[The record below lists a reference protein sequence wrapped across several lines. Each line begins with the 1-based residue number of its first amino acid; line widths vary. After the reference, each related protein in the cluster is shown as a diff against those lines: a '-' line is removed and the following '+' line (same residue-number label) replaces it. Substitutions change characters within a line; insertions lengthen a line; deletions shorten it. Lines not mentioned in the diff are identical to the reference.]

1 MTRTVDDC
9 GLMLA
14 ALAGPDDRDPS
25 SLPAESHDYAEAARY
40 AGRLHGRRVAYTA
53 DLNGLVRVD
62 PEVARLTAAAA
73 RAFEELGASVEEACF
88 DTGDVREI
96 IAGTRGFGMIAR
108 YADRLE
114 KHREL
119 MTPQLINQVS
129 DALGLDVRTITR
141 AERSRTAYWQRV
153 RAFLERFDYVL
164 TPTVAAPPFRLDR
177 PLPTEIGGVPV
188 ERFYDVF
195 LTTYA
200 FSITGLPAMSVPCG
214 ITASGLPVG
223 LQIVGRR
230 LREDRVLEAA
240 SAYALACP
248 QHWRPPA
255 FAEMDAATEAAPS
268 VVTTGFS
275 VR

>member
-1 MTRTVDDC
+1 
-9 GLMLA
+9 
-14 ALAGPDDRDPS
+14 
-25 SLPAESHDYAEAARY
+25 
-40 AGRLHGRRVAYTA
+40 
-53 DLNGLVRVD
+53 
-62 PEVARLTAAAA
+62 
-73 RAFEELGASVEEACF
+73 
-88 DTGDVREI
+88 VREI

-114 KHREL
+114 AHRDL
-119 MTPQLINQVS
+119 MTAQLINQVAE
-129 DALGLDVRTITR
+129 ALRLDVRTITR
-141 AERSRTAYWQRV
+141 AERLRTAYWQRV
-153 RAFLERFDYVL
+153 RAFLERFDYIL
-164 TPTVAAPPFRLDR
+164 TPTVAAPPFRLDC
-177 PLPTEIGGVPV
+177 PLPTEIGGVAV

-214 ITASGLPVG
+214 FTASGLPVG

-248 QHWRPPA
+248 QHWQAPS
-255 FAEMDAATEAAPS
+255 FAEMGAATESPTT